1 MSISY
6 QVVVV
11 DGTGNLSVQ
20 SIPTQTIIYFTDPKL
35 ASLTVVCCDVSG
47 NIFTIPINDISWYYD
62 NPIQILVTDEQSNFS
77 VVSSLR
83 FHINPLVGSWG
94 DYTIKYIPDP
104 IYKLGQLGKNIPFPL
119 YTITTKNQSNLFSYM
134 YRFDGFTSSI
144 LQYTDEVYANIT
156 ENETKAT
163 ASAER
168 DCKNTAGKFILCWWK
183 TDFTISYDR
192 PTNMITI
199 IHNGRTTV
207 IPRN

>member
-11 DGTGNLSVQ
+11 DGNGNLSVQ

-62 NPIQILVTDEQSNFS
+62 NPIQILVTDDQSNFS

-94 DYTIKYIPDP
+94 DYTIRYIPDP
-104 IYKLGQLGKNIPFPL
+104 FEKLGQLAKNISNL
-119 YTITTKNQSNLFSYM
+119 YTITTNNQSNLFSYM
-134 YRFDGFTSSI
+134 YRFDGFTNPN

-163 ASAER
+163 ASAQKN
-168 DCKNTAGKFILCWWK
+168 CKNTAGKFILCWWK

-199 IHNGRTTV
+199 IHNGRTTI